1 MYAAEGA
8 WRASLGAVS
17 VADLAATV
25 EKDAGAQTFVR
36 LRGWLAD
43 A

>member
-1 MYAAEGA
+1 MTI
-8 WRASLGAVS
+8 
-17 VADLAATV
+17 ADLAAGV
-25 EKDAGAQTFVR
+25 EEDNGAKTFVR